1 MRRQTDATGRRTAY
15 EYDAYGRLT
24 TLTNENG
31 ESYRFRYDVL
41 DRVTEQTDPGGS
53 RRAYG
58 YNALNAVTAVIY
70 GGERGEKSVTVW
82 SVMRR
87 GG

>member
-1 MRRQTDATGRRTAY
+1 
-15 EYDAYGRLT
+15 
-24 TLTNENG
+24 
-31 ESYRFRYDVL
+31 VL

-70 GGERGEKSVTVW
+70 GGGGGGENPPGVGGGGGGGGGGEKPFFKPP
-82 SVMRR
+82 
-87 GG
+87 

>member
-1 MRRQTDATGRRTAY
+1 GRVRRQTDATGRRTAY

-41 DRVTEQTDPGGS
+41 DRVT
-53 RRAYG
+53 
-58 YNALNAVTAVIY
+58 
-70 GGERGEKSVTVW
+70 
-82 SVMRR
+82 
-87 GG
+87 